1 MKLLVDNLAG
11 VYVDFIVAGIFKN
24 EIVVI
29 AVKII
34 AVDKIGLDYLIIHI
48 NKIIVGNG
56 DFNGECICRPV
67 LGDLY
72 VESYGFAI
80 NCAKNIVQG
89 IFKGYVLSGC
99 EAVFFSVLAFRFL
112 RE

>member
-1 MKLLVDNLAG
+1 MKLLVNNLAG

-24 EIVVI
+24 EIVAI

-34 AVDKIGLDYLIIHI
+34 AVDIIGLDYLIIRI

-72 VESYGFAI
+72 VESYGFAK
-80 NCAKNIVQG
+80 NGAEAKAMG
-89 IFKGYVLSGC
+89 IFMGYVLSGC
-99 EAVFFSVLAFRFL
+99 FL
-112 RE
+112 RFDTALQYDDGYL